1 MENVNILIVEDDL
14 SFASLLQ
21 ERLVL
26 LGYSS
31 YDIVSIDAIADA
43 KEVKEEFTPDVILLD
58 LNIRDSSGIATYDR
72 IQAIFDGA
80 TIIVLSG
87 MDNRALSLEI
97 VAKGAQDYLLKNEI
111 NAGVLDKTIKYGM
124 LRRTFQVQLTES
136 EKKYKDLFNNSPLPM
151 LKLSVSTYE
160 ILFCNQAA
168 LTLFDASSANEIVGK
183 SLNEFIISE
192 QNLSAED
199 NSPRWMGYYKQRTLT
214 EQEISTQII
223 LNQLTEDK
231 EAYIALVV
239 DKTDELLFEQRKY
252 DIIAQAEEEEKKK
265 IARELHDGLGQ
276 QLVLLNLLLQNL
288 TPVASD
294 EAALEQIK
302 QLLQGSIQ
310 ELREMAYNLLP
321 PALEKGFLNAL
332 ERFAHRINATGKM
345 TLTLSIADQIN
356 EESFVNVDRFNLY
369 RIVQEVL
376 NNALKHSK
384 ASEIS
389 ISIQPIEGSKISL
402 VVIDNGVG
410 FNSEGLNEGLGMQN
424 MKHRMDMAGIKGSI
438 SSEKGRGVI
447 VELTFKG

>member
-43 KEVKEEFTPDVILLD
+43 LEVKEEFTPDVILLD
-58 LNIRDSSGIATYDR
+58 LNIRDSSGIATYER

-168 LTLFDASSANEIVGK
+168 LTLFDATNAHEIVGK
-183 SLNEFIISE
+183 SLNDFIISE
-192 QNLSAED
+192 ENLTTDELI
-199 NSPRWMGYYKQRTLT
+199 PRWIGSYKQRTLNN
-214 EQEISTQII
+214 QELSTQII

-239 DKTDELLFEQRKY
+239 DKTDELLFEQGKY
-252 DIIAQAEEEEKKK
+252 EIIAQAEEGEKKK
-265 IARELHDGLGQ
+265 IARELHDGIGQ

-288 TPVASD
+288 TPLAS
-294 EAALEQIK
+294 EEGALEQIK

-321 PALEKGFLNAL
+321 PALDKGFLNAL

-345 TLTLSIADQIN
+345 TLTLNIDDQIN

-389 ISIQPIEGSKISL
+389 ISIQPVKGSKISL

-410 FNSEGLNEGLGMQN
+410 FDGEGLNEGLGMQN

>member
-14 SFASLLQ
+14 SFSSLLQ

-43 KEVKEEFTPDVILLD
+43 MEVKEEFTPDVILLD

-72 IQAIFDGA
+72 IQVIFDEA

-87 MDNRALSLEI
+87 MDNRSLSLEI

-111 NAGVLDKTIKYGM
+111 NAGVLDKTIKYGI

-136 EKKYKDLFNNSPLPM
+136 EKKYKDLFYNSPLPM
-151 LKLSVSTYE
+151 LKLSVRTYE

-168 LTLFDASSANEIVGK
+168 LTLFDAYAPNEIVGK

-192 QNLSAED
+192 QNLSAEG
-199 NSPRWMGYYKQRTLT
+199 NSPRLMGYYKQRTLT

-252 DIIAQAEEEEKKK
+252 DIIAQAEEGEKKK
-265 IARELHDGLGQ
+265 IARELHDGIGQ
-276 QLVLLNLLLQNL
+276 QLVLLNLLLQNI
-288 TPVASD
+288 TPVPS
-294 EAALEQIK
+294 EEGALDQVK

-345 TLTLSIADQIN
+345 TLNLSIDDQIN
-356 EESFVNVDRFNLY
+356 EDSFVNVDRFNLY

-384 ASEIS
+384 ASEIT
-389 ISIQPIEGSKISL
+389 IEIHPIKGSKINL
-402 VVIDNGVG
+402 KVIDNGIG
-410 FNSEGLNEGLGMQN
+410 FDTDRMSEGLGMQN
-424 MKHRMDMAGIKGSI
+424 MKHRMNMAGIKGSI

-447 VELTFKG
+447 VELMFKG

>member
-31 YDIVSIDAIADA
+31 YDIVSIDAISDA
-43 KEVKEEFTPDVILLD
+43 MEVKEEFTPDVILLD

-168 LTLFDASSANEIVGK
+168 LTLFDAENAHEIVGK

-192 QNLSAED
+192 ENLTTDEHT
-199 NSPRWMGYYKQRTLT
+199 PRWIGSYKQRTLHQ
-214 EQEISTQII
+214 QELSTQII

-252 DIIAQAEEEEKKK
+252 EIIAQAEEEEKKK

-294 EAALEQIK
+294 EGALEQIK

-321 PALEKGFLNAL
+321 PALDKGFLNAL

-345 TLTLSIADQIN
+345 TLTLSIDGQIN

-447 VELTFKG
+447 VELMFKG

>member
-43 KEVKEEFTPDVILLD
+43 MEVKEEFTPDVILLD

-72 IQAIFDGA
+72 IQAIFDEA

-97 VAKGAQDYLLKNEI
+97 VSKGAHDYLLKNDI
-111 NAGVLDKTIKYGM
+111 NAGVLDKTIKYGI

-136 EKKYKDLFNNSPLPM
+136 EKKYKDLFYNSPLPM

-168 LTLFDASSANEIVGK
+168 LTLFDASAANEIVGK
-183 SLNEFIISE
+183 SLNDFIISE

-252 DIIAQAEEEEKKK
+252 DIIAQAEEGEKKK
-265 IARELHDGLGQ
+265 IARELHDGIGQ
-276 QLVLLNLLLQNL
+276 QLVLLNLLLQNI
-288 TPVASD
+288 TPVPA
-294 EAALEQIK
+294 EEGALDQIK

-321 PALEKGFLNAL
+321 PALDKGFLNAL
-332 ERFAHRINATGKM
+332 ERFAHRINATGKV
-345 TLTLSIADQIN
+345 TLTLRIDDQIN
-356 EESFVNVDRFNLY
+356 EDSFVNVDRFNLY

-384 ASEIS
+384 ASEIT
-389 ISIQPIEGSKISL
+389 IEINPIKGSKINL
-402 VVIDNGVG
+402 KVVDNGIG
-410 FNSEGLNEGLGMQN
+410 FDTDRMSEGLGMQN

-438 SSEKGRGVI
+438 SSEKGHGVI
-447 VELTFKG
+447 VELMFKG

>member
-43 KEVKEEFTPDVILLD
+43 LEVKVEFTPDVILLD

-136 EKKYKDLFNNSPLPM
+136 EKKYKDLFYNSPLPM

-168 LTLFDASSANEIVGK
+168 LTLFDAENAHEIVGK

-192 QNLSAED
+192 ENLTTDERT
-199 NSPRWMGYYKQRTLT
+199 PRWIGSYKQRTLHQ
-214 EQEISTQII
+214 QELSTQII

-252 DIIAQAEEEEKKK
+252 EIIAQAEEGEKKK
-265 IARELHDGLGQ
+265 IARELHDGIGQ

-294 EAALEQIK
+294 EGALEQIK

-321 PALEKGFLNAL
+321 PALDKGFLN
-332 ERFAHRINATGKM
+332 EQPH
-345 TLTLSIADQIN
+345 
-356 EESFVNVDRFNLY
+356 FVPRPEN
-369 RIVQEVL
+369 
-376 NNALKHSK
+376 H
-384 ASEIS
+384 
-389 ISIQPIEGSKISL
+389 
-402 VVIDNGVG
+402 
-410 FNSEGLNEGLGMQN
+410 GLGADRLAAR
-424 MKHRMDMAGIKGSI
+424 HRGHGCASPAQ
-438 SSEKGRGVI
+438 
-447 VELTFKG
+447 

>member
-14 SFASLLQ
+14 SFASLLK

-43 KEVKEEFTPDVILLD
+43 LEVKEEFMPDVILLD
-58 LNIRDSSGIATYDR
+58 LNIRDSSGIDTYDR
-72 IQAIFDGA
+72 IQAIFDEA

-124 LRRTFQVQLTES
+124 LRRTFQVQLAES
-136 EKKYKDLFNNSPLPM
+136 EKKYKDLFYNSPLPM
-151 LKLSVSTYE
+151 LKLAVNTYE

-168 LTLFDASSANEIVGK
+168 LTLFEAENASEIVGK
-183 SLNEFIISE
+183 SLNDFIISE
-192 QNLSAED
+192 QNLSSED
-199 NSPRWMGYYKQRTLT
+199 LTPRWIGSYKQSTLHQ
-214 EQEISTQII
+214 QELSTQIV

-239 DKTDELLFEQRKY
+239 DKTDELEFEQRKY
-252 DIIAQAEEEEKKK
+252 DIIAQAEEGEKKK
-265 IARELHDGLGQ
+265 IARELHDGIGQ

-288 TPVASD
+288 TPVDSG
-294 EAALEQIK
+294 EGALEQIK

-321 PALEKGFLNAL
+321 PALDKGFLNAI

-345 TLTLSIADQIN
+345 TLTLSIDDQIN
-356 EESFVNVDRFNLY
+356 EDSFVNVDRFNLY

-389 ISIQPIEGSKISL
+389 IDIQPIQGSKIRL
-402 VVIDNGVG
+402 IVIDNGVG
-410 FNSEGLNEGLGMQN
+410 FDGEGLNEGLGMQN
-424 MKHRMDMAGIKGSI
+424 MKHRMDMAGIQGKISSQKGS
-438 SSEKGRGVI
+438 GVI
-447 VELTFKG
+447 VELIVKG

>member
-26 LGYSS
+26 LGYNS

-43 KEVKEEFTPDVILLD
+43 LEVKEEFTPDVILLD
-58 LNIRDSSGIATYDR
+58 LNIRDSSGIATYER

-168 LTLFDASSANEIVGK
+168 LTLFDAENAHEIVGK
-183 SLNEFIISE
+183 SLNEFIVSE
-192 QNLSAED
+192 ENLSTDELT
-199 NSPRWMGYYKQRTLT
+199 PRWTGLYKQRTLHQ
-214 EQEISTQII
+214 QELSTQII

-239 DKTDELLFEQRKY
+239 DKTDELLFEQGKY
-252 DIIAQAEEEEKKK
+252 EIIAQAEEGEKKK
-265 IARELHDGLGQ
+265 IARELHDGIGQ

-294 EAALEQIK
+294 EGALEQIK

-345 TLTLSIADQIN
+345 TLNLSIDDQIN

-389 ISIQPIEGSKISL
+389 ISIQPIDGSKISL
-402 VVIDNGVG
+402 VVIDNGIG

-447 VELTFKG
+447 VELMFKG

>member
-168 LTLFDASSANEIVGK
+168 LTLFDASTANEIVGK

-294 EAALEQIK
+294 EGALEQIK

-345 TLTLSIADQIN
+345 TLTLRIADKIN

>member
-43 KEVKEEFTPDVILLD
+43 MEVKEEFTPDVILLD

-72 IQAIFDGA
+72 IQAIFDEA

-168 LTLFDASSANEIVGK
+168 LTLFDAENAHEIVGK

-192 QNLSAED
+192 ENLTTGEHT
-199 NSPRWMGYYKQRTLT
+199 PRWIGSYKQRTLHHH
-214 EQEISTQII
+214 ELSTQII

-252 DIIAQAEEEEKKK
+252 EIIAQAEEEEKKK

-294 EAALEQIK
+294 EGALEQIK

-345 TLTLSIADQIN
+345 TLTLSIDDQIN

-410 FNSEGLNEGLGMQN
+410 FNNEGLNEGLGMQN

-447 VELTFKG
+447 VELMFKG

>member
-43 KEVKEEFTPDVILLD
+43 LEVKEEFTPDVILLD

-72 IQAIFDGA
+72 IQAIFDEA

-111 NAGVLDKTIKYGM
+111 NAGVLDKTIKYGI

-136 EKKYKDLFNNSPLPM
+136 EKKYKDLFYNSPLPM
-151 LKLSVSTYE
+151 LKLSVSSYE

-168 LTLFDASSANEIVGK
+168 LTLFDASTANEIVGK
-183 SLNEFIISE
+183 SLNEFIISD

-252 DIIAQAEEEEKKK
+252 DIIAQAEEGEKKK
-265 IARELHDGLGQ
+265 IARELHDGIGQ
-276 QLVLLNLLLQNL
+276 QLVLLNLLLQNI
-288 TPVASD
+288 TPSPS
-294 EAALEQIK
+294 EAGALDQIK

-345 TLTLSIADQIN
+345 TLTLSIDDQIN

-384 ASEIS
+384 ASEIT
-389 ISIQPIEGSKISL
+389 IEIHPIKGSKINL
-402 VVIDNGVG
+402 KVVDNGIG
-410 FNSEGLNEGLGMQN
+410 FDTDRMSEGLGMQN

-447 VELTFKG
+447 VELMFKG

>member
-31 YDIVSIDAIADA
+31 YDIVSIDSIADA
-43 KEVKEEFTPDVILLD
+43 LEVKEEFTPDVILLD

-136 EKKYKDLFNNSPLPM
+136 EKKYKDLFYNSPLPM
-151 LKLSVSTYE
+151 LKLAVNTYE

-168 LTLFDASSANEIVGK
+168 LTLFDAENSNQIVGK
-183 SLNEFIISE
+183 SLNDFIVSE
-192 QNLSAED
+192 QNLSSED
-199 NSPRWMGYYKQRTLT
+199 HAPRWIGSYKQRTLQQ
-214 EQEISTQII
+214 QELSTQIV
-223 LNQLTEDK
+223 LNQLKEDK
-231 EAYIALVV
+231 EAYIALIV

-252 DIIAQAEEEEKKK
+252 EIIAQAEEGEKKK
-265 IARELHDGLGQ
+265 IARELHDGIGQ

-288 TPVASD
+288 TPIDSD
-294 EAALEQIK
+294 EGALEQIK

-321 PALEKGFLNAL
+321 PALDKGFLNAI

-345 TLTLSIADQIN
+345 TLTLNIDDQIN
-356 EESFVNVDRFNLY
+356 EESFVKVDRFNLY

-389 ISIQPIEGSKISL
+389 IDIQPIQGSKIRL
-402 VVIDNGVG
+402 IVIDNGVG
-410 FNSEGLNEGLGMQN
+410 FDGEGLNEGLGMQN
-424 MKHRMDMAGIKGSI
+424 MKHRMDMAGIKGKI

>member
-26 LGYSS
+26 LGYRS

-43 KEVKEEFTPDVILLD
+43 MEVKEEFTPDVILLD

-72 IQAIFDGA
+72 IQAIFDEA

-168 LTLFDASSANEIVGK
+168 LTLFDAENAHEIVGK

-192 QNLSAED
+192 ENLTTGEHT
-199 NSPRWMGYYKQRTLT
+199 PRWIGSYKQRTLHHH
-214 EQEISTQII
+214 ELSTQII

-252 DIIAQAEEEEKKK
+252 EIIAQAEEEEKKK

-294 EAALEQIK
+294 EGALEQIK

-345 TLTLSIADQIN
+345 TLTLSIDDQIN

-410 FNSEGLNEGLGMQN
+410 FNNEGLNEGLGMQN

-447 VELTFKG
+447 VELMFKG

>member
-43 KEVKEEFTPDVILLD
+43 LEVKVEFTPDVILLD

-111 NAGVLDKTIKYGM
+111 NAGVLDKTIKYGI

-136 EKKYKDLFNNSPLPM
+136 EKKYKDLFYNSPLPM

-168 LTLFDASSANEIVGK
+168 LTLFDASAANEIVGK
-183 SLNEFIISE
+183 SLNDFIISE

-252 DIIAQAEEEEKKK
+252 DIIAQAEEGEKKK
-265 IARELHDGLGQ
+265 IARELHDGIGQ
-276 QLVLLNLLLQNL
+276 QLVLLNLLLQNI
-288 TPVASD
+288 TPVPA
-294 EAALEQIK
+294 EEGALDQIK

-321 PALEKGFLNAL
+321 PALDKGFLNAL
-332 ERFAHRINATGKM
+332 ERFAHRINATGKV
-345 TLTLSIADQIN
+345 TLTLRIDDQIN
-356 EESFVNVDRFNLY
+356 EDSFVNVDRFNLY

-384 ASEIS
+384 ASEIT
-389 ISIQPIEGSKISL
+389 IEINPIKGSKINL
-402 VVIDNGVG
+402 KVVDNGIG
-410 FNSEGLNEGLGMQN
+410 FDTDRMSEGLGMQN

-438 SSEKGRGVI
+438 SSEKGHGVI
-447 VELTFKG
+447 VELMFKG

>member
-31 YDIVSIDAIADA
+31 YDIVSIDAIAQA
-43 KEVKEEFTPDVILLD
+43 MEVKEEFTPDVILLD

-72 IQAIFDGA
+72 IQSIFDEA

-111 NAGVLDKTIKYGM
+111 NAGVLDKTIKYGI

-136 EKKYKDLFNNSPLPM
+136 EKKYKDLFYNSPLPM
-151 LKLSVSTYE
+151 LKLSVSSYE

-168 LTLFDASSANEIVGK
+168 LTLFDASTANEIVGK
-183 SLNEFIISE
+183 SLNEFIISD

-252 DIIAQAEEEEKKK
+252 DIIAQAEEGEKKK
-265 IARELHDGLGQ
+265 IARELHDGIGQ
-276 QLVLLNLLLQNL
+276 QLVLSN
-288 TPVASD
+288 
-294 EAALEQIK
+294 
-302 QLLQGSIQ
+302 
-310 ELREMAYNLLP
+310 
-321 PALEKGFLNAL
+321 
-332 ERFAHRINATGKM
+332 
-345 TLTLSIADQIN
+345 
-356 EESFVNVDRFNLY
+356 
-369 RIVQEVL
+369 
-376 NNALKHSK
+376 
-384 ASEIS
+384 
-389 ISIQPIEGSKISL
+389 
-402 VVIDNGVG
+402 
-410 FNSEGLNEGLGMQN
+410 
-424 MKHRMDMAGIKGSI
+424 
-438 SSEKGRGVI
+438 
-447 VELTFKG
+447 

>member
-43 KEVKEEFTPDVILLD
+43 MEVKEEFTPDVILLD

-72 IQAIFDGA
+72 IQAIFDEA

-97 VAKGAQDYLLKNEI
+97 VSKGAQDYLLKNEI
-111 NAGVLDKTIKYGM
+111 NAGVLDKTIKYGI

-168 LTLFDASSANEIVGK
+168 LTLLDASTANEIVGK
-183 SLNEFIISE
+183 SLNEFIISD

-252 DIIAQAEEEEKKK
+252 DIIAQAEEGEKKK
-265 IARELHDGLGQ
+265 IARELHDGIGQ
-276 QLVLLNLLLQNL
+276 QLVLLNLLLQNI
-288 TPVASD
+288 TPSPS
-294 EAALEQIK
+294 EAGALDQIK

-345 TLTLSIADQIN
+345 TLTLSIDDQIN

-384 ASEIS
+384 ASEIT
-389 ISIQPIEGSKISL
+389 IEIHPIKGSKINL
-402 VVIDNGVG
+402 KVVDNGIG
-410 FNSEGLNEGLGMQN
+410 FDTDRMSEGLGMQN

-447 VELTFKG
+447 VELMFKG

>member
-43 KEVKEEFTPDVILLD
+43 LEVKEEFTPDVILLD
-58 LNIRDSSGIATYDR
+58 LNIRDSSGIETYDR
-72 IQAIFDGA
+72 IQAIFDEA

-87 MDNRALSLEI
+87 MDNRTLSLEI

-136 EKKYKDLFNNSPLPM
+136 EKKYKDLFYNSPLPM
-151 LKLSVSTYE
+151 LKLAVNTYE

-168 LTLFDASSANEIVGK
+168 LTLFDAENASEIVGK
-183 SLNEFIISE
+183 SLNDFIVSE
-192 QNLSAED
+192 QNLSSED
-199 NSPRWMGYYKQRTLT
+199 LTPRWIGSYKQRTLNQ
-214 EQEISTQII
+214 QELSTQIV
-223 LNQLTEDK
+223 LNQLKEDK

-239 DKTDELLFEQRKY
+239 DKTDELVFEQRKY
-252 DIIAQAEEEEKKK
+252 DIIAQAEEGEKKK
-265 IARELHDGLGQ
+265 IARELHDGIGQ

-288 TPVASD
+288 TPVDSD
-294 EAALEQIK
+294 EGALEQIK

-321 PALEKGFLNAL
+321 PALDKGFLNAL

-345 TLTLSIADQIN
+345 TLTLSIDDQIN

-389 ISIQPIEGSKISL
+389 IDIQPIQGSKIRL
-402 VVIDNGVG
+402 IVIDNGVG
-410 FNSEGLNEGLGMQN
+410 FDGEGLNEGLGMQN
-424 MKHRMDMAGIKGSI
+424 MKHRMDMAGIQGKISSQKGS
-438 SSEKGRGVI
+438 GVI

>member
-26 LGYSS
+26 LGYNS
-31 YDIVSIDAIADA
+31 YNIVSIDAIADA
-43 KEVKEEFTPDVILLD
+43 LEVKEEFTPDVILLD
-58 LNIRDSSGIATYDR
+58 LNIRDSSGIATYER

-168 LTLFDASSANEIVGK
+168 LTLFDAENAHEIVGK
-183 SLNEFIISE
+183 SLNEFIVSE
-192 QNLSAED
+192 ENLSTDELT
-199 NSPRWMGYYKQRTLT
+199 PRWTGLYKQRTLHQ
-214 EQEISTQII
+214 QELSTQII

-239 DKTDELLFEQRKY
+239 DKTDELLFEQGKY
-252 DIIAQAEEEEKKK
+252 EIIAQAEEGEKKK
-265 IARELHDGLGQ
+265 IARELHDGIGQ

-294 EAALEQIK
+294 EGALEQIK

-345 TLTLSIADQIN
+345 TLNLSIDDQIN

-389 ISIQPIEGSKISL
+389 ISIQPIDGSKISL

-447 VELTFKG
+447 VELMFKG

>member
-1 MENVNILIVEDDL
+1 
-14 SFASLLQ
+14 
-21 ERLVL
+21 
-26 LGYSS
+26 
-31 YDIVSIDAIADA
+31 
-43 KEVKEEFTPDVILLD
+43 
-58 LNIRDSSGIATYDR
+58 
-72 IQAIFDGA
+72 
-80 TIIVLSG
+80 
-87 MDNRALSLEI
+87 
-97 VAKGAQDYLLKNEI
+97 
-111 NAGVLDKTIKYGM
+111 
-124 LRRTFQVQLTES
+124 
-136 EKKYKDLFNNSPLPM
+136 
-151 LKLSVSTYE
+151 
-160 ILFCNQAA
+160 
-168 LTLFDASSANEIVGK
+168 
-183 SLNEFIISE
+183 
-192 QNLSAED
+192 
-199 NSPRWMGYYKQRTLT
+199 MGYYKQRTLI

-252 DIIAQAEEEEKKK
+252 DIIAQAEEGEKKK
-265 IARELHDGLGQ
+265 IARELHDGIGQ
-276 QLVLLNLLLQNL
+276 QLVLLNLLLQNI
-288 TPVASD
+288 TPAPS
-294 EAALEQIK
+294 EAGALDQIK

-345 TLTLSIADQIN
+345 TLTLSIDDQIN

-447 VELTFKG
+447 VELMFKG

>member
-43 KEVKEEFTPDVILLD
+43 MEVKEEFTPDVILLD

-72 IQAIFDGA
+72 IQAIFDEA

-97 VAKGAQDYLLKNEI
+97 VSKGAQDYLLKNEI
-111 NAGVLDKTIKYGM
+111 NAGVLDKTIKYGI

-136 EKKYKDLFNNSPLPM
+136 EKKYKDLFYNSPLPM

-168 LTLFDASSANEIVGK
+168 LTLFDADNAHEIVGK
-183 SLNEFIISE
+183 SMNEFIISE

-252 DIIAQAEEEEKKK
+252 DIIAQAEEGEKKK
-265 IARELHDGLGQ
+265 IARELHDGIGQ
-276 QLVLLNLLLQNL
+276 QLVLLNLLLQNI
-288 TPVASD
+288 TPVPA
-294 EAALEQIK
+294 EEGALDQIK

-321 PALEKGFLNAL
+321 PALDKGFLNAL
-332 ERFAHRINATGKM
+332 ERFAHRINATGKV
-345 TLTLSIADQIN
+345 TLTLRIDDQIN
-356 EESFVNVDRFNLY
+356 EDSFVNVDRFNLY

-384 ASEIS
+384 ASEIT
-389 ISIQPIEGSKISL
+389 IEINPIKGSKINL
-402 VVIDNGVG
+402 KVVDNGIG
-410 FNSEGLNEGLGMQN
+410 FDTDRMSEGLGMQN

-438 SSEKGRGVI
+438 SSEKGHGVI
-447 VELTFKG
+447 VELMFKG

>member
-43 KEVKEEFTPDVILLD
+43 MEVKEEFTPDVILLD

-72 IQAIFDGA
+72 IQAIFDEA

-97 VAKGAQDYLLKNEI
+97 VSKGAQDYLLKNEI
-111 NAGVLDKTIKYGM
+111 NAGVLDKTIKYGI

-136 EKKYKDLFNNSPLPM
+136 EKKYKDLFYNSPLPM

-168 LTLFDASSANEIVGK
+168 LTLFDASAANEIVGK
-183 SLNEFIISE
+183 SLNDFIISE

-252 DIIAQAEEEEKKK
+252 DIIAQAEEGEKKK
-265 IARELHDGLGQ
+265 IARELHDGIGQ
-276 QLVLLNLLLQNL
+276 QLVLLNLLLQNI
-288 TPVASD
+288 TPVPA
-294 EAALEQIK
+294 EEGALDQIK

-321 PALEKGFLNAL
+321 PALDKGFLNAL
-332 ERFAHRINATGKM
+332 ERFAHRINATGKV
-345 TLTLSIADQIN
+345 TLTLRIDDQIN
-356 EESFVNVDRFNLY
+356 EDSFVNVDRFNLY

-384 ASEIS
+384 ASEIT
-389 ISIQPIEGSKISL
+389 IEINPIKGSKINL
-402 VVIDNGVG
+402 KVVDNGIG
-410 FNSEGLNEGLGMQN
+410 FDTDRMSEGLGMQN

>member
-31 YDIVSIDAIADA
+31 YDIVSIDAVADA
-43 KEVKEEFTPDVILLD
+43 MDVKEEFTPDVILLD

>member
-31 YDIVSIDAIADA
+31 YDIVSIDAIDQAM
-43 KEVKEEFTPDVILLD
+43 EVKEEFTPDVILLD

-72 IQAIFDGA
+72 IQSIFDEA

-111 NAGVLDKTIKYGM
+111 NAGVLDKTIKYGI

-136 EKKYKDLFNNSPLPM
+136 EKKYKDLFYNSPLPM
-151 LKLSVSTYE
+151 LKLSVSSYE

-168 LTLFDASSANEIVGK
+168 LTLFDASTANEIVGK
-183 SLNEFIISE
+183 SLNEFIISD

-252 DIIAQAEEEEKKK
+252 DIIAQAEEGEKKK
-265 IARELHDGLGQ
+265 IARELHDGIGQ
-276 QLVLLNLLLQNL
+276 QLVLLNLLLQNI
-288 TPVASD
+288 TPVPA
-294 EAALEQIK
+294 EAGALDQIK

-345 TLTLSIADQIN
+345 TLTLSIDDQIN

-384 ASEIS
+384 ASQITIEIH
-389 ISIQPIEGSKISL
+389 PIKGSKINL
-402 VVIDNGVG
+402 KVVDNGIG
-410 FNSEGLNEGLGMQN
+410 FDTDRMSEGLGMQN

-447 VELTFKG
+447 VELMFKG

>member
-43 KEVKEEFTPDVILLD
+43 MEVKEEFTPDVILLD

-111 NAGVLDKTIKYGM
+111 NAGVLDKTIKYGI

-136 EKKYKDLFNNSPLPM
+136 EKKYKDLFYNSPLPM

-168 LTLFDASSANEIVGK
+168 LTLFDADNAHEIVGK
-183 SLNEFIISE
+183 SMNEFIISE

-252 DIIAQAEEEEKKK
+252 DIIAQAEEGEKKK
-265 IARELHDGLGQ
+265 IARELHDGIGQ
-276 QLVLLNLLLQNL
+276 QLVLLNLLLQNI
-288 TPVASD
+288 TPVPA
-294 EAALEQIK
+294 EEGALDQIK

-321 PALEKGFLNAL
+321 PALDKGFLNAL
-332 ERFAHRINATGKM
+332 ERFAHRINATGKV
-345 TLTLSIADQIN
+345 TLTLRINDQIN

-384 ASEIS
+384 ATEIT
-389 ISIQPIEGSKISL
+389 IEINPIKGSKINL
-402 VVIDNGVG
+402 KVVDNGIG
-410 FNSEGLNEGLGMQN
+410 FDTDRISEGLGMQN

-438 SSEKGRGVI
+438 SSEKGHGVI
-447 VELTFKG
+447 VELMFKG

>member
-43 KEVKEEFTPDVILLD
+43 LEVKEEFTPDVILLD
-58 LNIRDSSGIATYDR
+58 LNIRDSSGIATYER

-168 LTLFDASSANEIVGK
+168 LTLFDATNAHEIVGK
-183 SLNEFIISE
+183 SLNDFIISE
-192 QNLSAED
+192 ENLTTDELI
-199 NSPRWMGYYKQRTLT
+199 PRWIGSYKQRTLNN
-214 EQEISTQII
+214 QELSTQII

-252 DIIAQAEEEEKKK
+252 EIIAQAEEGEKKK
-265 IARELHDGLGQ
+265 IARELHDGIGQ

-288 TPVASD
+288 TPLAS
-294 EAALEQIK
+294 EEGALEQIK

-321 PALEKGFLNAL
+321 PALDKGFLNAL

-345 TLTLSIADQIN
+345 TLTLNIDDQIN

-389 ISIQPIEGSKISL
+389 ISIKPVKGSKISL

-410 FNSEGLNEGLGMQN
+410 FDGEGLNEGLGMQN

>member
-43 KEVKEEFTPDVILLD
+43 LEVKEEFMPDVILLD
-58 LNIRDSSGIATYDR
+58 LNIRDSSGIDTYDR
-72 IQAIFDGA
+72 IQAIFDEA

-87 MDNRALSLEI
+87 MDNRTLSLEI

-136 EKKYKDLFNNSPLPM
+136 EKKYKDLFYNSPLPM
-151 LKLSVSTYE
+151 LKLAVNTYE

-168 LTLFDASSANEIVGK
+168 LTLFDAENASEIVGK
-183 SLNEFIISE
+183 SLNDFIVSE
-192 QNLSAED
+192 QKLSSED
-199 NSPRWMGYYKQRTLT
+199 QTPRWMGSYKQRTIHQ
-214 EQEISTQII
+214 QELSTQIV
-223 LNQLTEDK
+223 LNQLKEDK

-239 DKTDELLFEQRKY
+239 DKTDELVFEQRKY
-252 DIIAQAEEEEKKK
+252 DIIAQAEEGEKKK
-265 IARELHDGLGQ
+265 IARELHDGIGQ

-288 TPVASD
+288 TPVDSD
-294 EAALEQIK
+294 EGALEQIK

-321 PALEKGFLNAL
+321 PALDKGFLNAL

-345 TLTLSIADQIN
+345 TLTLSIDDQIN

-389 ISIQPIEGSKISL
+389 IDIQPIQGSKIRL
-402 VVIDNGVG
+402 IVIDNGVG
-410 FNSEGLNEGLGMQN
+410 FDGEGLNEGLGMQN
-424 MKHRMDMAGIKGSI
+424 MKHRMDMAGIQGKISSQKGS
-438 SSEKGRGVI
+438 GVI
-447 VELTFKG
+447 VELIVKG

>member
-1 MENVNILIVEDDL
+1 
-14 SFASLLQ
+14 
-21 ERLVL
+21 
-26 LGYSS
+26 
-31 YDIVSIDAIADA
+31 
-43 KEVKEEFTPDVILLD
+43 
-58 LNIRDSSGIATYDR
+58 
-72 IQAIFDGA
+72 
-80 TIIVLSG
+80 
-87 MDNRALSLEI
+87 
-97 VAKGAQDYLLKNEI
+97 
-111 NAGVLDKTIKYGM
+111 
-124 LRRTFQVQLTES
+124 
-136 EKKYKDLFNNSPLPM
+136 M
-151 LKLSVSTYE
+151 LKLSVSTFE

-183 SLNEFIISE
+183 SLNEFIVSE

-252 DIIAQAEEEEKKK
+252 DIIAQAEEGEKKK
-265 IARELHDGLGQ
+265 IARELHDGIGQ
-276 QLVLLNLLLQNL
+276 QLVLLNLLLQNI
-288 TPVASD
+288 TPVPA
-294 EAALEQIK
+294 EEGALDQIK

-321 PALEKGFLNAL
+321 PALDKGFLNAL

-345 TLTLSIADQIN
+345 TLTLRIDGQIN

-389 ISIQPIEGSKISL
+389 ISIKPIEGSKISL
-402 VVIDNGVG
+402 IVIDNGVG

-424 MKHRMDMAGIKGSI
+424 MKHRMDMAGIKGHI
-438 SSEKGRGVI
+438 ISEKGHGVI
-447 VELTFKG
+447 VELMFKG

>member
-43 KEVKEEFTPDVILLD
+43 MEVKEEFTPDVILLD

-72 IQAIFDGA
+72 IQAIFDEA

-199 NSPRWMGYYKQRTLT
+199 NSPRWIGSYKQRTLHHH
-214 EQEISTQII
+214 ELSTQII

-252 DIIAQAEEEEKKK
+252 EIIAQAEEEEKKK

-294 EAALEQIK
+294 EGALEQIK

-410 FNSEGLNEGLGMQN
+410 FNNEGLNEGLGMQN

-447 VELTFKG
+447 VELMFKG